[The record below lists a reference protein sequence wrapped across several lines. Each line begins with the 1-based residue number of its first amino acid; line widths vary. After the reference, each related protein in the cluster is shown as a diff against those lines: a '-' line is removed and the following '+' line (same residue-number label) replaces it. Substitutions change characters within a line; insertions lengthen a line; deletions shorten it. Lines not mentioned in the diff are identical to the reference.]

1 MLRSEEKMAR
11 RAPGGRF
18 GARREPI
25 GKFMRFIPFAAAPTL
40 VSRRGKSINRAC
52 AENPGSSGSHH
63 TAERCRHEI
72 VCQHRIA
79 TKRQGGVQI
88 ALKRRP
94 DFLLLA

>member
-1 MLRSEEKMAR
+1 
-11 RAPGGRF
+11 
-18 GARREPI
+18 
-25 GKFMRFIPFAAAPTL
+25 MRFIPLRCGANPSFAPWQ
-40 VSRRGKSINRAC
+40 VKQSRMR
-52 AENPGSSGSHH
+52 ENPGSSGSHH
-63 TAERCRHEI
+63 PAERCRHEI